1 MRRVILNLVAALLTT
16 LCLPAVA
23 QQSINGGSRFAG
35 TQDKVTLEG
44 IWQLCKFQKSDSG
57 RYECHVLPVIKII
70 TKDGAYHDLLIRT
83 AGGISG
89 IVEQG
94 TYKKENDTTI
104 VVIPELIPGSP
115 QQDVVE
121 KKMTFHLQGPQ
132 WMVIERQVTDNGEES
147 HEIWMRLRVIHDGQ
161 SLIQELLNAD
171 MNSPEGQYQRPHS
184 GNGPKKNFE
193 GQGQRQN
200 GKKKMQSNSN
210 NSQNQE
216 TSPIDNSWM
225 NDN

>member
-1 MRRVILNLVAALLTT
+1 MRKVILNLVVALLTT
-16 LCLPAVA
+16 FCLPILG
-23 QQSINGGSRFAG
+23 QQPINGGSPFAG
-35 TQDKVTLEG
+35 PQDNVALEG

-57 RYECHVLPVIKII
+57 RYECHVLPVIKIM
-70 TKDGAYHDLLIRT
+70 TKGGTYHDLLIRT
-83 AGGISG
+83 AGGVSG
-89 IVEQG
+89 IAEQG

-104 VVIPELIPGSP
+104 VVTPELIPGGP

-132 WMVIERQVTDNGEES
+132 WMVIEQKAPDNGKES
-147 HEIWMRLRVIHDGQ
+147 HEIWMRLRVIPDGE
-161 SLIQELLNAD
+161 SLIQRLLGAD
-171 MNSPEGQYQRPHS
+171 INTPDGQYQRPHS
-184 GNGPKKNFE
+184 DNGRNKNFE

-216 TSPIDNSWM
+216 ASPIDNSWM

>member
-1 MRRVILNLVAALLTT
+1 
-16 LCLPAVA
+16 
-23 QQSINGGSRFAG
+23 
-35 TQDKVTLEG
+35 
-44 IWQLCKFQKSDSG
+44 
-57 RYECHVLPVIKII
+57 
-70 TKDGAYHDLLIRT
+70 
-83 AGGISG
+83 
-89 IVEQG
+89 
-94 TYKKENDTTI
+94 
-104 VVIPELIPGSP
+104 
-115 QQDVVE
+115 
-121 KKMTFHLQGPQ
+121 MTFHLQGPQ

>member
-16 LCLPAVA
+16 LCLPALA
-23 QQSINGGSRFAG
+23 QQAIIGGSAFRG
-35 TQDKVTLEG
+35 PQDNVTLEG

-70 TKDGAYHDLLIRT
+70 TKDWTFHDILIRT
-83 AGGISG
+83 AGGVSG
-89 IVEQG
+89 IAEQG
-94 TYKKENDTTI
+94 SYKKENDTTLVAI
-104 VVIPELIPGSP
+104 SEPLPGS
-115 QQDVVE
+115 QEKGSEE

-132 WMVIERQVTDNGEES
+132 WMVIEHKVPDAGKES
-147 HEIWMRLRVIHDGQ
+147 HEIWMRLRVIRDGQ
-161 SLIQELLNAD
+161 NLIERLLLD
-171 MNSPEGQYQRPHS
+171 MNAPEGQNLRRIP
-184 GNGPKKNFE
+184 GTDRNKNLE

-200 GKKKMQSNSN
+200 GNRRVQGNSN

-216 TSPIDNSWM
+216 TSPIDNGWM